1 MKRLFAGFFLI
12 FSLNQLSAQ
21 QININP
27 SLIDF
32 HISNVGS
39 SESQAVVITNNSSTK
54 QSFELSLGDWNRKND
69 GSHEYFKPN
78 TMPYSC
84 ADWIKL
90 DKTFIEIEP
99 GKAGE
104 VLISMQA
111 PTNPEELEV
120 MKWAMLFVQSA
131 NLKKPVTNGPNEA
144 KASIQEIIRVGV
156 HIYQTPASLT
166 EASASAIGLTQ
177 NAKQPKVYDFEV
189 KNTGKVMISGNFHLE
204 ITNLATSAETILPVK
219 TFPIFPGGT
228 RIIPF
233 ELPADLK
240 PGKYSILGVL
250 DYGENYSLEA
260 VEKNIEIK

>member
-1 MKRLFAGFFLI
+1 MKRLFAGIFFL
-12 FSLNQLSAQ
+12 FLLSKVSAQ

-32 HISNVGS
+32 HLQNVGS
-39 SESQAVVITNNSSTK
+39 SENQVVVITNNSTSR
-54 QSFELSLGDWNRKND
+54 QSFELSLGDWNRKPD
-69 GSHEYFKPN
+69 GSHEYFQPN
-78 TMPYSC
+78 SKPYSC
-84 ADWIKL
+84 ASWIKL
-90 DKTFIEIEP
+90 DKNFVEIEA
-99 GKAGE
+99 GKSGE
-104 VLISMQA
+104 VTVTILA
-111 PTNPEELEV
+111 PNKPEELEA

-131 NLKKPVTNGPNEA
+131 NIKKPVTNGPNEA
-144 KASIQEIIRVGV
+144 KASIQEIIRVGI

-189 KNTGKVMISGNFHLE
+189 KNTGKVMITGNFHLE

-228 RIIPF
+228 RIVPF